1 MCSQQIITS
10 WEKYLNNADIN
21 NLINLYAEDAV
32 LWGTFSNVI
41 RDNLDLIREYFQEL
55 FKKRDLKVSFNASF
69 NRVYEDTH
77 LYSGTYKFS
86 YIDEEL
92 IIINARYTFVVC
104 KDRNSK
110 YKIVEHHSSVI
121 PD

>member
-1 MCSQQIITS
+1 MCSQKIITS
-10 WEKYLNNADIN
+10 WENYLNNADLN

-55 FKKRDLKVSFNASF
+55 FKKRDLKVSFNASC

-86 YIDEEL
+86 YIDQEL

-104 KDRNSK
+104 KDRNGK

>member
-1 MCSQQIITS
+1 MNSKQVIAS
-10 WEKYLNNADIN
+10 WEECLNSANLNNLVD
-21 NLINLYAEDAV
+21 LYSQNAV
-32 LWGTFSNVI
+32 LWGTFSKVI
-41 RDNLDLIREYFQEL
+41 RNNSDLIREYFQEL

-69 NRVYEDTH
+69 NRVYDDTH

-86 YIDEEL
+86 YINKEL

-104 KDRNSK
+104 KHSNDI